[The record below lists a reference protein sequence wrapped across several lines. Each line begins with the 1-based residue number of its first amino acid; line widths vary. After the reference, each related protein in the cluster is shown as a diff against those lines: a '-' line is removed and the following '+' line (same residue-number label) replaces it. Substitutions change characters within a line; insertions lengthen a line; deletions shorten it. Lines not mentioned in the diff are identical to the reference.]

1 MAFDSCIFS
10 GIYCWIR
17 LHHLVTAVLTYM
29 YQRRWR
35 FQHLQLQTGNS
46 VLSWIFSQQGL
57 RPTFI
62 RQWILVFLYQPY
74 PHTLGNDDLGHLVQ
88 VHPCFY
94 LTCDTFMIVHTPS
107 VADWSEH
114 SSEAHSEDDPSGQW
128 DLAEDVPEAE

>member
-1 MAFDSCIFS
+1 
-10 GIYCWIR
+10 
-17 LHHLVTAVLTYM
+17 M
-29 YQRRWR
+29 YNRRWR
-35 FQHLQLQTGNS
+35 FQHLQLHTGYP

-57 RPTFI
+57 QPTLI
-62 RQWILVFLYQPY
+62 RQWILLFLYQPY

-114 SSEAHSEDDPSGQW
+114 SSEAHSEEDPWGQW
-128 DLAEDVPEAE
+128 EI